1 MTHPPGDE
9 YLPRGMGDRSVSAA
23 AIVVAILGFLGYV
36 LFEGI
41 ASGLALFVAGILLV
55 AIGVWTLQ
63 NRD

>member
-1 MTHPPGDE
+1 
-9 YLPRGMGDRSVSAA
+9 MGDRSVSSA